1 MQERQSQPMNVKR
14 NPGIMSAAG
23 RGKYRITA
31 EVRFIGEDILVSV
44 WGGTKPHIGSVAV
57 AQDRPSLK
65 NPLRSSAT
73 SSVINFPGHKD
84 DIVSRMF
91 AERISSTMNRYCIA
105 TAGIHVDNASGEE
118 LSRILRNCE
127 ALCTRILTILKR
139 RR

>member
-1 MQERQSQPMNVKR
+1 MKVKQ
-14 NPGIMSAAG
+14 NPGITSEAG
-23 RGKYRITA
+23 RGKYRIAA

-44 WGGTKPHIGSVAV
+44 WGGTSPHIGSVAV
-57 AQDRPSLK
+57 AQARPSLK
-65 NPLRSSAT
+65 DPRRSSAT

-118 LSRILRNCE
+118 LSRLLRNCK
-127 ALCTRILTILKR
+127 ALCSRIITLLKKR
-139 RR
+139 R

>member
-1 MQERQSQPMNVKR
+1 MQKRQNRPMKIKQYR
-14 NPGIMSAAG
+14 GITSKAG
-23 RGKYRITA
+23 KGKYSIMA
-31 EVRFIGEDILVSV
+31 EVRFIGEDILVCV

-65 NPLRSSAT
+65 DPQRTSAT

-91 AERISSTMNRYCIA
+91 AERISAAMNSCCIA
-105 TAGIHVDNASGEE
+105 TAGIHVDNASDEE
-118 LSRILRNCE
+118 LSKILRNCKI
-127 ALCTRILTILKR
+127 LCSRILTILKR

>member
-1 MQERQSQPMNVKR
+1 MQKLQSQPMKVNKQ
-14 NPGIMSAAG
+14 PGITLKSG
-23 RGKYRITA
+23 RGKYGIMA

-65 NPLRSSAT
+65 DPRRTSAT

-91 AERISSTMNRYCIA
+91 AERISAAMNSCCIA
-105 TAGIHVDNASGEE
+105 TAGIHVDNASVEE
-118 LSRILRNCE
+118 LTNILRNCKI
-127 ALCTRILTILKR
+127 LCSRILTILKR